1 MHSSPARR
9 SSVLQ
14 VGDGQADECVEVLRR
29 DRAEVRA
36 LAQVDARI
44 GAETLVQLAVADVE
58 GDHAR
63 RAALGQAV
71 GEAAGRGSDVEGATA
86 RDLDADA
93 AQRTL
98 ELLPSAADD
107 AGTRTVTDYRP
118 ARGDAV
124 VGLLRRRSGDCDAPG
139 TEPSFRPH
147 ARRVRKAVDR

>member
-29 DRAEVRA
+29 DRADVRA
-36 LAQVDARI
+36 LAHVDARI

-63 RAALGQAV
+63 RAALEQAV

-86 RDLDADA
+86 RDLDVEA

-98 ELLPSAADD
+98 ELLSAAANE
-107 AGTRTVTDYRP
+107 AGWRTDRKSTR
-118 ARGDAV
+118 
-124 VGLLRRRSGDCDAPG
+124 LNS
-139 TEPSFRPH
+139 SH
-147 ARRVRKAVDR
+147 